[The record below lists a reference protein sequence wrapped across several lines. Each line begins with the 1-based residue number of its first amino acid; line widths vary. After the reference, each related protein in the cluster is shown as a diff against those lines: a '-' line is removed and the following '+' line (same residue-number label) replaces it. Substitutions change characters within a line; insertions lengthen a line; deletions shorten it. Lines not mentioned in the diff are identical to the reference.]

1 MPYQEEIYLF
11 EVYEM
16 KGNTIRSI
24 MRLLIMIGM
33 VLVTVSCAVN
43 PVSGRPDLML
53 VSNEDE
59 IKLGRQ
65 TDTGVTE
72 KYGLYAD
79 QQLTGHV
86 DEMGQRMGKLSH
98 RAELDWH
105 FKILDAS
112 VVNAFAA
119 PGGYIYLTRGILATL
134 NSEAELAGIMGHEIG
149 HVTARHSAQQI
160 SKAKMAQFGLTG
172 LSIGL
177 SILGIPGLS
186 SLAELGVGVLFLKF
200 SRDDEREADS
210 LGVEYA
216 TKLGYDASQMA
227 EFFETLKRME
237 SKSDRSGL
245 PSWFSTHPSPEDR
258 ENAIR
263 IQSKQ
268 MQQKLGLKDAK
279 IDRDKYLRAIDGM
292 VYGDDSRQGYEK
304 GGVYYHP
311 AMKIQFPVPAGWAV
325 SDTQAAVQ
333 IVSKKKDAVI
343 IFGRAAGTTPSDAAQ
358 KYISKTGARVTKND
372 ETHVNGFSAQWVVA
386 DVTNKKGT
394 FKIMSFFIQK
404 DKEIFGFHGLSSQR
418 LFSQY
423 ASIFEDT
430 MKGFKELSDPK
441 KINIQP
447 NRIRARFTKK
457 TNTVENALLELG
469 VPEHKLKELVILNGM
484 TPGQNIPAHTLL
496 KIIERGR

>member
-1 MPYQEEIYLF
+1 
-11 EVYEM
+11 M
-16 KGNTIRSI
+16 KRNGFLSI
-24 MRLLIMIGM
+24 ITWFIMIGM
-33 VLVTVSCAVN
+33 VLVTISCAIN

-59 IKLGRQ
+59 IKLGQQ
-65 TDTGVTE
+65 TDTGVTG
-72 KYGLYAD
+72 KYGLYDD
-79 QQLTGHV
+79 QKLTGYV
-86 DEMGQRMGKLSH
+86 DEMGQHMGKLSH
-98 RAELDWH
+98 RPELDWH

-119 PGGYIYLTRGILATL
+119 PGGYVYLTRGILATL

-160 SKAKMAQFGLTG
+160 SKAKMAQFGLVG
-172 LSIGL
+172 VSIGL

-216 TKLGYDASQMA
+216 TKAGYDASQMA
-227 EFFETLKRME
+227 DFFETLKRME

-258 ENAIR
+258 ERAIR
-263 IQSKQ
+263 TQSKQ
-268 MQQKLGLKDAK
+268 MQQTIGLKDAK
-279 IDRDKYLRAIDGM
+279 IDRENYLRTIDGI
-292 VYGDDSRQGYEK
+292 VYGDDSRQGYVE

-311 AMKIQFPVPAGWAV
+311 TMRIQFPVPTEWEV

-333 IVSKKKDAVI
+333 MVSKKKDAVI

-358 KYISKTGARVTKND
+358 KYISKTGARVLKSD
-372 ETHVNGFSAQWVVA
+372 ETHVNGLSAQWVVA
-386 DVTNKKGT
+386 DVTNEKGT
-394 FKIMSFFIQK
+394 IKVMSCFIQK
-404 DKEIFGFHGLSSQR
+404 EKEIFGFHGVSSLR
-418 LFSQY
+418 LFPQY
-423 ASIFEDT
+423 ESLFAGA

-457 TNTVENALLELG
+457 TNTIEDALRELG
-469 VPEHKLKELVILNGM
+469 VPDHKLKDIVILNGM
-484 TPGQNIPAHTLL
+484 TPGQNVPAHTLL
-496 KIIERGR
+496 KVIERGR